1 VGRAF
6 LALLVPAAALLLVHA
21 PGARADDEWLPHPAG
36 ASWIYRWNDT
46 AYAPTATREKVTVKS
61 RSGANFVLAWT
72 TSGLENP
79 KDAVSSSGEV
89 DFQETSLGIVNTNWT
104 SEPPP
109 SAFPILCS
117 STSQCGNSLA
127 STYYNVIWGSRNP
140 VIAEPL
146 LQGIVW
152 AGTGGSQNDVSSL
165 STYVGNARVSVPAFP
180 HPVVAAEVRTQI
192 TQAGAIGDPY
202 GSGTR
207 TTWWVYGIGPV
218 KVVFKHAGGAGAP
231 VTTSE
236 LQSTS
241 LKPLTTPTNV
251 DYFPF
256 RKGQTFTYQW
266 TNTKHFSKPE
276 VEKLKVDA
284 VQNDTARY
292 TILSASGPIKAR
304 GDYAYAKRTTGVANL
319 WGNTASASIAKLP
332 PLGPGTAAKSK
343 RNRFVSPFDLM
354 NFGVNKLLSAYP
366 AAGQVWSA
374 GKGSASFKTFGVTAT
389 TRVLGVQQ
397 VKVPAG
403 TFRAL
408 AVRTTLTQ
416 PGFPFGSGTRTSWF
430 APGEG
435 LVKLVFRHADGST
448 STVVLLR

>member
-1 VGRAF
+1 PASVAHSRTSACRSSSGSRPWTSPRRDRRPEGARVALPQCPRPCGGHPTSAASCSRPRRPARKQGQQQRRSRDPAQPTWLHAATLPPVGRAF

-104 SEPPP
+104 SDPPP
-109 SAFPILCS
+109 TAFPILCS

-180 HPVVAAEVRTQI
+180 HPVVAAEVRTQ
-192 TQAGAIGDPY
+192 
-202 GSGTR
+202 
-207 TTWWVYGIGPV
+207 
-218 KVVFKHAGGAGAP
+218 
-231 VTTSE
+231 
-236 LQSTS
+236 
-241 LKPLTTPTNV
+241 
-251 DYFPF
+251 
-256 RKGQTFTYQW
+256 
-266 TNTKHFSKPE
+266 
-276 VEKLKVDA
+276 
-284 VQNDTARY
+284 
-292 TILSASGPIKAR
+292 
-304 GDYAYAKRTTGVANL
+304 
-319 WGNTASASIAKLP
+319 
-332 PLGPGTAAKSK
+332 
-343 RNRFVSPFDLM
+343 
-354 NFGVNKLLSAYP
+354 
-366 AAGQVWSA
+366 
-374 GKGSASFKTFGVTAT
+374 
-389 TRVLGVQQ
+389 
-397 VKVPAG
+397 
-403 TFRAL
+403 
-408 AVRTTLTQ
+408 
-416 PGFPFGSGTRTSWF
+416 
-430 APGEG
+430 
-435 LVKLVFRHADGST
+435 
-448 STVVLLR
+448 